1 MSIEIRELTHI
12 YNEGLPDETLA
23 LDRVSFD
30 VEDGQL
36 ACIIGHTGCGKST
49 LLQHINGLL
58 RPKSGSIVIS
68 GQDITEPKV
77 SKIEIRKK
85 VGLVFQYPEYQLF
98 EENVRKD
105 VAFGPGNLGLSEN
118 EIEERVREAIGMVG
132 LDYEEIKDVSPFDL
146 SGGQKRRVAVAG
158 VLAMRPEI
166 LILDEPVA
174 GLDPKAHRE
183 MLQLIKN
190 VHENISGIVLLVSHN
205 MDDVAEL
212 ADKVIVMDHGRVV
225 MQGTPGD
232 IFSRNDEIIALGLG
246 LPEVTGMMH
255 ELKLRGA
262 AVTDKLY
269 SEQEAAEMIVKAI
282 NTEK

>member
-68 GQDITEPKV
+68 GQDITDPKV

-232 IFSRNDEIIALGLG
+232 IFSRNDEVIALGLG

-269 SEQEAAEMIVKAI
+269 SEDEAAEMIVKAI

>member
-68 GQDITEPKV
+68 GQDITDPKV

-174 GLDPKAHRE
+174 GLDPKAHSE

-269 SEQEAAEMIVKAI
+269 SEEEAAEMIVKAI

>member
-68 GQDITEPKV
+68 GQDITDPKV

-98 EENVRKD
+98 EENARKD

-269 SEQEAAEMIVKAI
+269 SEDEAAEMIVKAI

>member
-58 RPKSGSIVIS
+58 MPKSGSIVIS
-68 GQDITEPKV
+68 GQDITDPKV

-269 SEQEAAEMIVKAI
+269 SEEEAAEMIVKAI

>member
-30 VEDGQL
+30 MEDGQL

-68 GQDITEPKV
+68 GQDITDPKV

-269 SEQEAAEMIVKAI
+269 SEEEAAEMIVKAI

>member
-68 GQDITEPKV
+68 GQDITDPKV

-158 VLAMRPEI
+158 VLAMRHEI

-269 SEQEAAEMIVKAI
+269 SEEEAAEMIVKAI

>member
-1 MSIEIRELTHI
+1 
-12 YNEGLPDETLA
+12 
-23 LDRVSFD
+23 
-30 VEDGQL
+30 
-36 ACIIGHTGCGKST
+36 
-49 LLQHINGLL
+49 
-58 RPKSGSIVIS
+58 
-68 GQDITEPKV
+68 
-77 SKIEIRKK
+77 
-85 VGLVFQYPEYQLF
+85 
-98 EENVRKD
+98 
-105 VAFGPGNLGLSEN
+105 
-118 EIEERVREAIGMVG
+118 
-132 LDYEEIKDVSPFDL
+132 
-146 SGGQKRRVAVAG
+146 
-158 VLAMRPEI
+158 MRPEI

-262 AVTDKLY
+262 AVADKLY

>member
-68 GQDITEPKV
+68 GQDITDPKV

-262 AVTDKLY
+262 AVADKLY

>member
-68 GQDITEPKV
+68 GQDITDPKV

-269 SEQEAAEMIVKAI
+269 SEDEAAEMIVKAI

>member
-68 GQDITEPKV
+68 GQDITDPKV

-232 IFSRNDEIIALGLG
+232 IFSRNDEVIALGLG

>member
-68 GQDITEPKV
+68 GQDITDPKV

-132 LDYEEIKDVSPFDL
+132 LDYEEIKDASPFDL

-269 SEQEAAEMIVKAI
+269 SEEEAAEMIVKAI

>member
-262 AVTDKLY
+262 AVADKLY

>member
-58 RPKSGSIVIS
+58 RPKSGSIVLS
-68 GQDITEPKV
+68 GQDITDPKV

>member
-58 RPKSGSIVIS
+58 MPKSGSIVIS
-68 GQDITEPKV
+68 GQDITDPKL

-269 SEQEAAEMIVKAI
+269 SEEEAAEMIRKQ
-282 NTEK
+282 EE

>member
-68 GQDITEPKV
+68 GQDITDPKV

-269 SEQEAAEMIVKAI
+269 SEEEAAEMIVKAI